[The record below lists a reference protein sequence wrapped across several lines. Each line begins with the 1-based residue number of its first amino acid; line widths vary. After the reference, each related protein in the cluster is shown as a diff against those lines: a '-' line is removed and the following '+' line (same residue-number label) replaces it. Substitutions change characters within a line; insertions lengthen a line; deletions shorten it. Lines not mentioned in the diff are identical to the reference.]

1 MLGSSSVLFEA
12 EDSVMLR
19 QLELLEND
27 GPVDGEDTELDTAES
42 IARELSGLVSQA
54 VKGGSAQVGMVRPSA
69 ELRRQGDGCVVA
81 TVRAG
86 RIHEARLTGSETTFL
101 EASRSIYVPRFT
113 RLSRSSGKDQRLFL
127 KQGSILYYTTQPRT
141 NAVKFVSRT
150 PLVLMSHR
158 CSP

>member
-54 VKGGSAQVGMVRPSA
+54 VKGGSAQAKTVRPSA
-69 ELRRQGDGCVVA
+69 ELQRQGDGRVVA
-81 TVRAG
+81 TAAGQPFWKRQGAYTFRDLHGYQGTRA
-86 RIHEARLTGSETTFL
+86 RINGS
-101 EASRSIYVPRFT
+101 
-113 RLSRSSGKDQRLFL
+113 
-127 KQGSILYYTTQPRT
+127 
-141 NAVKFVSRT
+141 
-150 PLVLMSHR
+150 
-158 CSP
+158 C